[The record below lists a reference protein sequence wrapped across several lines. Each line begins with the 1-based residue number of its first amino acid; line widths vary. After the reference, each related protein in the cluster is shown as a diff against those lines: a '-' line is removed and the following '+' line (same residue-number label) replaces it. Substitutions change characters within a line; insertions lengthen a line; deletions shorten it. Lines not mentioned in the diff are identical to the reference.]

1 MKSFFKYVFATIFGL
16 VIFSFLLFF
25 TLAGIGSGSSSPK
38 VSTNSVLMLNLNG
51 SLPDLSMDDPF
62 STIDPFSGVFNAEPV
77 VGLKELREVLN
88 KAAKDDKIKAIWLNT
103 DGLSSM
109 PANSMELIRAL
120 EEFKS
125 TGKLVYAYS
134 DYMSEL
140 SLLINSVADK
150 SYLNPMGVVDFNGMS
165 SEIMYYT
172 GLFEKLEVKPMIFY
186 AGEFKSAT
194 EPFRLK
200 SMSEEN
206 RLQVEVYLN
215 SIYGH
220 FMSKLSENR
229 NISVDSLNMLANNL
243 DVFMSEDALKYK
255 LVDGLKY
262 KDEVEAELKEMFG
275 YKKED
280 KLKLVSFKKYKAA
293 GKVSKSSSSSKN
305 KIAVIYAEGEIR
317 DGSGMPMGTIYGN
330 DYVKMIN
337 KAHTD
342 KDVKAI
348 VLRVNSPGGSAFASE
363 QILREI
369 QNAQAK
375 MPVVVSMGDVA
386 ASGGYYIS
394 ASADKIVAEPSTIT
408 GSIGVFG
415 LMFNIGDALN
425 SKLGITFDRVKTH
438 EYADF
443 GSSVRP
449 WSEKEKNLVTKSVQN
464 TYQIFLKRVSD
475 GRGISMKEADKI
487 ARGRVWTGADALKL
501 GLVDTLGNIDAAI
514 KIAKDLAK
522 IENYELANFPE
533 PKSTIDMI
541 LEELMGNKEESIDAA
556 LAKALGPEYYYLK
569 EINTLRQ
576 MSGIQAR
583 IPYAIRFK

>member
-88 KAAKDDKIKAIWLNT
+88 KATKDDKIKAIWLNT